1 MQVTYYPCARRMRAG
16 RKGLV
21 REVRQSRQPEM
32 AARFEFQDGI
42 DLSTLIKE
50 FAKVH
55 TVFAVQL
62 WINGAVRVEPN
73 EMTRKMIVP
82 IDQNVI
88 LIQDLSGDAFRGLGW
103 IVCADSEEDTEA
115 A

>member
-16 RKGLV
+16 RKSLI
-21 REVRQSRQPEM
+21 REVKTNAKPET
-32 AARFEFQDGI
+32 ALGFDVPEGCNLVDVTQE
-42 DLSTLIKE
+42 L
-50 FAKVH
+50 AKWR
-55 TVFAVQL
+55 TPFAVQIWL
-62 WINGAVRVEPN
+62 NGHR
-73 EMTRKMIVP
+73 
-82 IDQNVI
+82 IDPDEGSRLRTVDEGDSVV